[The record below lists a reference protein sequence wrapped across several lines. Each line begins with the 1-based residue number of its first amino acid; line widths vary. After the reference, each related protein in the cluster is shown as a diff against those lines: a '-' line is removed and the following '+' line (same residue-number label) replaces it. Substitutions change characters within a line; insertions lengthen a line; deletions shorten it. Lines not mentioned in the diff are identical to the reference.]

1 MDKINNRQ
9 EKLFQ
14 VDLKL
19 KSDTDY
25 NDYENFSTKE
35 KKYII
40 NNISIHG
47 IVSLAKHFNIS
58 EKRMYEHYS
67 SISNEFNI
75 ENKLKK
81 MPTFVHYKD
90 LNNEHK
96 KYILNNMDT
105 IGYIKLADE
114 YNINKRTVHKW
125 YSKIKKEFSK
135 SNSEI
140 KKEFSKSNSVKNNFR
155 FKGLTDEEKNTLVS
169 DFKLSLNN
177 EVDRQK
183 FLNKY
188 SKKYNRTKDTIM
200 YYVRNILKERGENVE
215 EYSKKYKSLFYRLTN
230 EEKEIF
236 LNDFYNRTDHKV
248 FYDTY
253 ISKWGVTKRTIRDYV
268 NRLLP
273 EGKVVSDYPI
283 NNNNNK
289 GISQII
295 DEQMANAKKPLIQ
308 NAVYFISGAQC
319 HTLVHEQLLQNMEVY
334 AKYKNAI
341 IYIIP
346 YQTNNPRVIRQVEG
360 WDERIR
366 EYLNSSNMIINN
378 VINYIGDINIL
389 PTAKNPLTGL
399 VPFSGDEEIKTH
411 VIIGSPKYHIE
422 TLKRFESFEKQPIN
436 NILTLRSSLSI
447 TQPNYSNQKNN
458 YIAELHHTNGFNI
471 IEFDENGVA
480 FIRDISCDKETGS
493 FYDLDVLVEDG
504 VVKKNNE
511 ISGMVVGDIH
521 SGNQEVGVLDATISM
536 IKDLKIKD
544 VVLHDVMDGSSIN
557 HHEGYD
563 ITKKLNNSIIGAD
576 SLEDELAD
584 VDDVINQFLNIKDIS
599 LHFAKSNHDDF
610 INKWLNQVKSHVNA
624 GVNALYYLNFS
635 TMSVTYGNKI
645 RKMFDNGEI
654 NKIEMKEMKNKFN
667 HFREY
672 IKEKYPQINIID
684 CDLKIKSWE
693 CGLHGHIGIN
703 GSRANTRQYAN
714 TTNDKIIKGHDHTPT
729 RINGVISVGTTS
741 RLRLGYNEGPSS
753 WGHANAIIHKNGKA
767 QLIYINKSLD
777 KNNKTIYKYKP

>member
-1 MDKINNRQ
+1 MSKINNRQ
-9 EKLFQ
+9 EELFQ
-14 VDLKL
+14 TNIGLKNNVDY
-19 KSDTDY
+19 TDY
-25 NDYENFSTKE
+25 GNFSTNE

-40 NNISIHG
+40 NNISIYG
-47 IVSLAKHFNIS
+47 FVGLAKHFNIS
-58 EKRMYEHYS
+58 EKKMYEQYS
-67 SISNEFNI
+67 NIIKEFNI
-75 ENKLKK
+75 ENKFKK
-81 MPTFVHYKD
+81 MPSFVQYKD
-90 LNNEHK
+90 LNEHHK
-96 KYILNNMDT
+96 KYILDNINR
-105 IGYIKLADE
+105 IGYIKLSDE
-114 YNINKRTVHKW
+114 YNINQRTIYRW
-125 YSKIKKEFSK
+125 YSK
-135 SNSEI
+135 I

-177 EVDRQK
+177 KVDRQN

-188 SKKYNRTKDTIM
+188 SKKYNRTTDTIM
-200 YYVRNILKERGENVE
+200 DYVRIILKERGENVE
-215 EYSKKYKSLFYRLTN
+215 EYRKTYKSLFYRLTN

-236 LNDFYNRTDHKV
+236 LNDFYNRTDHRV

-253 ISKWGVTKRTIRDYV
+253 ISKWGVTKHTIRDYV

-273 EGKVVSDYPI
+273 EGKVVGDYPI
-283 NNNNNK
+283 NNNNNNNK
-289 GISQII
+289 DISQII

-319 HTLVHEQLLQNMEVY
+319 HTLVHEQLLQNMDAY

-346 YQTNNPRVIRQVEG
+346 YQTKNTRVIRQIEG
-360 WDERIR
+360 WDERLN
-366 EYLNSSNMIINN
+366 EYLNSSNMIIKDI
-378 VINYIGDINIL
+378 INYIGDINIL
-389 PTAKNPLTGL
+389 PTAKYPLTGL

-411 VIIGSPKYHIE
+411 VIVGSPKYHIE

-447 TQPNYSNQKNN
+447 TQPNYSNERNN
-458 YIAELHHTNGFNI
+458 IIAEFHHTNGFNI

-480 FIRDISCDKETGS
+480 FIRDISCDKNGD
-493 FYDLDVLVEDG
+493 FYDLDVLVKDG

-563 ITKKLNNSIIGAD
+563 ITKKFNNSIIGGD
-576 SLEDELAD
+576 SLEEELAD

-624 GVNALYYLNFS
+624 GVNSLYYLDF
-635 TMSVTYGNKI
+635 TKMGIIYATKI
-645 RKMFDNGEI
+645 KKMFDNGEI

-672 IKEKYPQINIID
+672 IKEKYPQINIIE

-693 CGLHGHIGIN
+693 CGLHGHIGVN

>member
-1 MDKINNRQ
+1 MKHVRSILKEKGEDIEYHKKLYRSLFYRLSNEEKDIFLNDFFNRTNSTIFFDTYST
-9 EKLFQ
+9 KWNVS
-14 VDLKL
+14 VDSVRDYLNRL
-19 KSDTDY
+19 LPEGKST
-25 NDYENFSTKE
+25 NDYPVKNFS
-35 KKYII
+35 
-40 NNISIHG
+40 
-47 IVSLAKHFNIS
+47 
-58 EKRMYEHYS
+58 
-67 SISNEFNI
+67 
-75 ENKLKK
+75 
-81 MPTFVHYKD
+81 
-90 LNNEHK
+90 LNN
-96 KYILNNMDT
+96 L
-105 IGYIKLADE
+105 
-114 YNINKRTVHKW
+114 
-125 YSKIKKEFSK
+125 S
-135 SNSEI
+135 
-140 KKEFSKSNSVKNNFR
+140 
-155 FKGLTDEEKNTLVS
+155 DEEKNNLIN
-169 DFKLSLNN
+169 DFKLSTFNHK
-177 EVDRQK
+177 DREN

-188 SKKYNRTKDTIM
+188 SQKYNITKKTIM
-200 YYVRNILKERGENVE
+200 KYARIILKERGENSEDYRKV
-215 EYSKKYKSLFYRLTN
+215 YKSFSSTLSN

-236 LNDFYNRTDHKV
+236 LNDFLNTTNKAYFFN
-248 FYDTY
+248 TY
-253 ISKWGVTKRTIRDYV
+253 INKWGVSKNTLR
-268 NRLLP
+268 NCLNNLLP
-273 EGKVVSDYPI
+273 EGKSTNDYGI
-283 NNNNNK
+283 KNNDK
-289 GISQII
+289 AISQII
-295 DEQMANAKKPLIQ
+295 DEQMVNAKKPLIK
-308 NAVYFISGAQC
+308 NSVYFISGAQC
-319 HTLVHEQLLQNMEVY
+319 HTLVHEQLLQNMKVY

-411 VIIGSPKYHIE
+411 VIIGSPKYQIE

-511 ISGMVVGDIH
+511 ISGIVVGDIH

-557 HHEGYD
+557 HHEGFD
-563 ITKKLNNSIIGAD
+563 ITKKLNNSIIGGD
-576 SLEDELAD
+576 SLEEELAD

-624 GVNALYYLNFS
+624 GVNSLYYLDF
-635 TMSVTYGNKI
+635 TKMGIIYATKLK
-645 RKMFDNGEI
+645 KMFDNGEI
-654 NKIEMKEMKNKFN
+654 NKIEMKEMENKFN

-672 IKEKYPQINIID
+672 IKEKYPQINIIE

-693 CGLHGHIGIN
+693 CGLHGHIGVN

-729 RINGVISVGTTS
+729 RTNGVISVGTTS